1 MLRTIKAK
9 FIFGFFAIFFLSFL
23 VLNYTVKE
31 VTWTNN
37 EKIITSDLVE
47 LKKNSN
53 VYVRQSFLINHY
65 KNNKLYFGEMAEEM
79 VHDLNFSTG
88 SNVSVYSLDG
98 SLLYSSDKKSF
109 LEKID
114 TDLQQAIKGKTAYH
128 ISYYQNKAKVL
139 FSYPVVIDGSE
150 VGILRFSKDF
160 SLLYNQSKRIL
171 DIIFYIAVVIFTV
184 AFLFSYILSRHIT
197 IPLVELT
204 HASNQV
210 KKGNLN
216 VNIHF
221 KRKDEIGELAMNFN
235 DMIKRINSQISTI
248 ESDRDRLKELNKKEK
263 LFFDNITH
271 ELKTPLTSIL
281 GYAEIIE
288 QKGESDRSFFKKG
301 MKHIIEESRRLHNM
315 VVKLLEI
322 SKGTTREYPFEKVD
336 TSEILKDVCD
346 SMSFRAE
353 RYKKSINSD
362 IQEDLYVYG
371 DDNRIRQLFINLL
384 DNAIKY
390 SSPFSQINISA
401 ELVKEKIILKFMNP
415 SNHIEQ
421 EQFTNLFQP
430 FFSINHEKAEEGS
443 VGLGLSIA
451 KSIVEDHKGIIRIF
465 NENQNTIVYVEMIYM
480 KDENLL

>member
-31 VTWTNN
+31 VTWNNN

-235 DMIKRINSQISTI
+235 DMIKRINSQ
-248 ESDRDRLKELNKKEK
+248 
-263 LFFDNITH
+263 
-271 ELKTPLTSIL
+271 
-281 GYAEIIE
+281 
-288 QKGESDRSFFKKG
+288 
-301 MKHIIEESRRLHNM
+301 
-315 VVKLLEI
+315 
-322 SKGTTREYPFEKVD
+322 
-336 TSEILKDVCD
+336 
-346 SMSFRAE
+346 
-353 RYKKSINSD
+353 
-362 IQEDLYVYG
+362 
-371 DDNRIRQLFINLL
+371 
-384 DNAIKY
+384 
-390 SSPFSQINISA
+390 
-401 ELVKEKIILKFMNP
+401 
-415 SNHIEQ
+415 
-421 EQFTNLFQP
+421 
-430 FFSINHEKAEEGS
+430 
-443 VGLGLSIA
+443 
-451 KSIVEDHKGIIRIF
+451 
-465 NENQNTIVYVEMIYM
+465 
-480 KDENLL
+480 